1 MCKCESFEG
10 RNYSKLKHFYRQTSS
25 IEICIFIDG
34 GNWFIETSVEDKP
47 LSTLQIYYC
56 PLCGRK
62 LD

>member
-47 LSTLQIYYC
+47 LSTL
-56 PLCGRK
+56 
-62 LD
+62 